1 MGLLRFI
8 TILDSQIARFKCA
21 EKAGARFHEELAQVV
36 QQTSLQRGLFVAS
49 GRS

>member
-21 EKAGARFHEELAQVV
+21 EKAGTQFHEELAQVV
-36 QQTSLQRGLFVAS
+36 QQASLQLGLLVAL
-49 GRS
+49 R